1 MGEIALAAALKRVVE
16 PTPSHLGGNER
27 GSQSTAVGGTTEGR
41 FGIEGLSSMD
51 ARNEL
56 RCSFCES
63 EGKMCPPSQMFPS
76 VQKWLNGLS
85 EKKARRHSS
94 YSLE

>member
-1 MGEIALAAALKRVVE
+1 M
-16 PTPSHLGGNER
+16 
-27 GSQSTAVGGTTEGR
+27 GGTTEGL
-41 FGIEGLSSMD
+41 FGIEGLSSVD

-85 EKKARRHSS
+85 EKSKEAFLIFSGVIRFKSP
-94 YSLE
+94 YLKG